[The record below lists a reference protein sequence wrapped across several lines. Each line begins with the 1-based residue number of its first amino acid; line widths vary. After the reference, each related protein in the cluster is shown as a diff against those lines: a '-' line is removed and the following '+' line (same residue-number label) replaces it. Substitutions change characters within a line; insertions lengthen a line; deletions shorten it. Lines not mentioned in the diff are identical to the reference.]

1 MIAEK
6 TSAQEAKNT
15 STGFQPQTQT
25 NSVILSP
32 NINSTETT
40 ECISPTEVTAISI
53 PTRPTL
59 IPGITIL
66 LQRPTETAR
75 SNSDFR
81 NDPKSSER
89 FRSQDTSIG
98 TTSQQLIH

>member
-1 MIAEK
+1 MLKKRVIK
-6 TSAQEAKNT
+6 KQKNT

-25 NSVILSP
+25 NFVILGP

-40 ECISPTEVTAISI
+40 ESISPTEVTATSI

-59 IPGITIL
+59 ISGITIL

-81 NDPKSSER
+81 NDPKSSEK
-89 FRSQDTSIG
+89 FRSQDTSVG